1 LRLAL
6 DSEDR
11 LWLSDTSGIWVD
23 DGRWRIVQRAD
34 GPVQDV
40 DRFAFDTRGRRTS
53 SVARYLIP
61 LSSTTTGV
69 KASKLN
75 YNALTRQY
83 TYLWVTDKSWA
94 GSCRRLTLRFTDE
107 NIDRVLDVEFVR

>member
-1 LRLAL
+1 
-6 DSEDR
+6 
-11 LWLSDTSGIWVD
+11 
-23 DGRWRIVQRAD
+23 
-34 GPVQDV
+34 
-40 DRFAFDTRGRRTS
+40 
-53 SVARYLIP
+53 

-75 YNALTRQY
+75 YNALTGQY

-94 GSCRRLTLRFTDE
+94 GTCRRLTLRFTDE

>member
-1 LRLAL
+1 VTVFATAKATAGELHLGGNFGL
-6 DSEDR
+6 TPFVTGYPTVTV
-11 LWLSDTSGIWVD
+11 TSCP
-23 DGRWRIVQRAD
+23 A
-34 GPVQDV
+34 
-40 DRFAFDTRGRRTS
+40 A
-53 SVARYLIP
+53 SVARYTIA
-61 LSSTTTGV
+61 LSITTTGV

-75 YNALTRQY
+75 HNALTGQY